1 MNESNKLNVMVVYGG
16 VSPEHDVAIV
26 TALQV
31 MKALE
36 GAGFEVMPVYISK
49 VGNWY
54 LGDANFRKPESYR
67 DIETLIKKGK
77 KVIWS
82 ADPNFG
88 LMKKSWWG
96 FGMTMKQPDVVFP
109 VIHGRGG
116 EDGTLQGLLEMA
128 GTPYVGCSVTAS
140 AVKIDKYIA
149 KKVAETCG
157 LNVLKDILVI
167 KGEKMS
173 AADKKAIKYPVIVK
187 PVGLGS
193 SIGLSRVKN
202 QKELDEAL
210 EVAFCYDRRVIIEE
224 ALDDFSEVNISVL
237 GNNPYQVSMTEEP
250 KSSGKI
256 LSFADKYEGQ
266 QKSKGMAGSKRSIP
280 AKQSAGVIKKIEKG
294 TVDFF
299 RAIGGKGIARVD
311 FMVDKKGKVYFNEI
325 NTMPGSLAFYLWE
338 ASGISFEKLV
348 KKLVDLALEEK
359 KEKDALVKTFG
370 SNILQSFAANGL
382 KGRKV

>member
-1 MNESNKLNVMVVYGG
+1 MVVYGG

-31 MKALE
+31 MKALR

-49 VGNWY
+49 EGNWY
-54 LGDANFRKPESYR
+54 LGDERFLKPETYK
-67 DIETLIKKGK
+67 DIKALLSKSK

-88 LMKKSWWG
+88 LMEKNWWG
-96 FGMTMKQPDVVFP
+96 FGATVRQPNVVFP

-149 KKVAETCG
+149 KKIAQTCG
-157 LNVLKDILVI
+157 LEVLKDTLVI
-167 KGEKMS
+167 KGEKMGVTER
-173 AADKKAIKYPVIVK
+173 KAIKYPVMVK

-193 SIGLSRVKN
+193 SIGLTRVKN
-202 QKELDEAL
+202 EKDLDDAL

-224 ALDDFSEVNISVL
+224 ALDDFSEVNISVM
-237 GNNPYQVSMTEEP
+237 GNNPYEVSVTEEP
-250 KSSGKI
+250 KSSGKV

-266 QKSKGMAGSKRSIP
+266 KEAKGMAGSKRLIP
-280 AKQSAGVIKKIEKG
+280 AKQKPEVIKEIEKG
-294 TVDFF
+294 AVDFF

-311 FMVDKKGKVYFNEI
+311 FMVDNKGKVYFNEI

-338 ASGISFEKLV
+338 ASGVPFE
-348 KKLVDLALEEK
+348 
-359 KEKDALVKTFG
+359 
-370 SNILQSFAANGL
+370 
-382 KGRKV
+382 